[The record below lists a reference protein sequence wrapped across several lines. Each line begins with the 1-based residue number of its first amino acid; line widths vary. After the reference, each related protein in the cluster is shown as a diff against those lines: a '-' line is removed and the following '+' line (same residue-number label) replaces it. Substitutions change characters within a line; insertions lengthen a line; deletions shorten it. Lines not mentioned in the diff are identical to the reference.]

1 MGDLGTLAICTCSLH
16 LPLAVLVSDPRYMR
30 HLIMD
35 CYWVHLNL
43 DFPGGAVVK
52 NLPAK
57 SGDARDTVSIPGL
70 GRSPGVEDGNPLQ

>member
-1 MGDLGTLAICTCSLH
+1 MTKHWCMIWEPWPSVHAACIYL
-16 LPLAVLVSDPRYMR
+16 LAVLVSDPRCMR

-43 DFPGGAVVK
+43 DFPGGAVLK

-70 GRSPGVEDGNPLQ
+70 